1 MFHKVA
7 APEAGIV
14 GGGSVGVRS
23 EIRYTDWAQ
32 GVLRSRIPHETGMTR
47 VSATRFASV
56 LQAIG
61 RPHGRRLKILRAH
74 YAIPGRAATTSV
86 LAECVGY
93 KGNNGINLWYGK
105 LARQIGALIAEE
117 SPNLSLLF
125 EVVRPTTMRSREW
138 ILVMRPEF
146 ADGLKR
152 AGWIEDP

>member
-1 MFHKVA
+1 MK
-7 APEAGIV
+7 
-14 GGGSVGVRS
+14 
-23 EIRYTDWAQ
+23 
-32 GVLRSRIPHETGMTR
+32 R

-61 RPHGRRLKILRAH
+61 RPQGRRLKILRVH
-74 YAIPGRAATTSV
+74 YAIPGRAATTAV
-86 LAECVGY
+86 LAKCVGY
-93 KGNNGINLWYGK
+93 KSNNGINLWYGK

-152 AGWIEDP
+152 AGWIEEQ